1 MVEDV
6 NNAIN
11 ASSVMQ
17 KYVIAKEL
25 VADIVSQAEILKCN
39 VINYANNTCQS
50 FILPA
55 FVIQGYIHRKPRY
68 VYTPCNAK
76 TNISVAI
83 TALVKGKQF
92 VLEYITLHNSAFI
105 EFIDAQYNKID
116 VDYDFCVNYYK
127 NLSWLDGDDKRIYFF
142 LIKDKLFVRVKKNIV
157 SNIDKLL
164 CINNINNINDF
175 ISNIS
180 KMN

>member
-1 MVEDV
+1 MMQTDTM
-6 NNAIN
+6 
-11 ASSVMQ
+11 MQ

-50 FILPA
+50 FILPS

-68 VYTPCNAK
+68 VYTPRNDT

-92 VLEYITLHNSAFI
+92 MLEHVTLHNGAFI
-105 EFIDAQYNKID
+105 EFINAQYNKID

-127 NLSWLDGDDKRIYFF
+127 NLQWLDGDDKRIYFF
-142 LIKDKLFVRVKKNIV
+142 LIKDKLFVRVKANII
-157 SNIDKLL
+157 SNIDTLL

-175 ISNIS
+175 IANIPR
-180 KMN
+180 